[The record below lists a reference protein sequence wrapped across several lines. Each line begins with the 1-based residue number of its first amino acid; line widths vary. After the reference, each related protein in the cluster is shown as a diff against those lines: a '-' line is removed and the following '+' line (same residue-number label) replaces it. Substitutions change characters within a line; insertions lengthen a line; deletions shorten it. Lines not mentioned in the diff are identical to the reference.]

1 MHHLPAYH
9 HGGQLAFRHLPRLRK
24 AHQLPLAHHPHPVGN
39 GHDLIELVGNED
51 DGHALLPDHSPED
64 IKELIGLLRGEDG
77 GRLVQNQNVRP
88 RYKVFKISTRCCRPT
103 LSSPPPGLRIHP
115 QAILLR
121 QRRTCSLAAARSQK
135 AQHAGAPGL
144 KQCSGPR

>member
-1 MHHLPAYH
+1 M
-9 HGGQLAFRHLPRLRK
+9 
-24 AHQLPLAHHPHPVGN
+24 GN

-51 DGHALLPDHSPED
+51 DGHALLPNHSPED

-88 RYKVFKISTRCCRPT
+88 PVQGLQNLHPLLQADAE
-103 LSSPPPGLRIHP
+103 LSHPGLRVHP

-121 QRRTCSLAAARSQK
+121 QRPDLLSGGGPVTEKPSP
-135 AQHAGAPGL
+135 PGL
-144 KQCSGPR
+144 PA